1 MCQSRIKMRMNIILD
16 KLYELT
22 NVFINKNLDLSN
34 HRIARKVLHII
45 LSESIQAT
53 NFVILIEDEFEIEF
67 EDEEIDMDFFL
78 SIERIARL
86 VQYHLLKKNE
96 LV

>member
-1 MCQSRIKMRMNIILD
+1 MKIDIILD

-22 NVFINKNLDLSN
+22 NIFLGKNLDLSDQS
-34 HRIARKVLHII
+34 IARKALHVI

-53 NFVILIEDEFEIEF
+53 NYVILIEDEFEIEF

-78 SIERIARL
+78 SIERIAKL
-86 VQYHLLKKNE
+86 VQHHLSVENDLI
-96 LV
+96 